1 MPYMVH
7 LTTKSRNE
15 KTGPIPVSTT
25 EAKTCPSACPLKNAG
40 CYAEL
45 GPLGMHWDKVSRG
58 ERGDAWPVFVARV
71 AAFKP
76 GTIWRHNAAGD
87 LCGDGV
93 NIDVDALAA
102 LVKANKGKRGF
113 TYTHYDAVNNAANA
127 IAIYV
132 ANNAGFTI
140 NLSANNLRHADQLA
154 GLAIGPVVTVLPADT
169 ARPGLKITTPQ
180 GRKVTVCPATYRD
193 DVTCKSCGLC
203 AIATRETIVG
213 FPAHG
218 VKAKRADAIARGAQ

>member
-1 MPYMVH
+1 MPYKVH
-7 LTTKSRNE
+7 LTMKSRNA

-25 EAKTCPSACPLKNAG
+25 EAKTCPDACPLKGAG

-45 GPLGMHWDKVSRG
+45 GPLGMHWQKVSRG
-58 ERGDAWPVFVARV
+58 ETGDAWPAFVARV

-76 GTIWRHNAAGD
+76 GTLWRHNAAGD
-87 LCGDGV
+87 LCGDGLT
-93 NIDVDALAA
+93 IDGPALMQLIAA
-102 LVKANKGKRGF
+102 NAGKRGF
-113 TYTHYDAVNNAANA
+113 TYTHYNPAIGRNAARIAEANA
-127 IAIYV
+127 S
-132 ANNAGFTI
+132 GFTI
-140 NLSANNLRHADQLA
+140 NLSANNLRHADALA
-154 GLAIGPVVTVLPADT
+154 GLGIGPVVTVLPADA
-169 ARPGLKITTPQ
+169 ARPGLKITTAQ

-203 AIATRETIVG
+203 AIATRETIIG

>member
-1 MPYMVH
+1 MPYTVH
-7 LTTKSRNE
+7 LTLKSRNE

-25 EAKTCPSACPLKNAG
+25 EAKTCPDICPLKGAG

-45 GPLGMHWDKVSRG
+45 GPLGMHWQKVSRG
-58 ERGDAWPVFVARV
+58 EAGDAWPVFLDKI
-71 AAFKP
+71 AALKP
-76 GTIWRHNAAGD
+76 GTLWRHNAAGD
-87 LCGDGV
+87 LPGDGLT
-93 NIDVDALAA
+93 IDEGQLFMLAA
-102 LVKANKGKRGF
+102 ANVGKRGF
-113 TYTHYDAVNNAANA
+113 TYTHYNPSIGRNGVCIAGANK
-127 IAIYV
+127 
-132 ANNAGFTI
+132 AGFTI

-154 GLAIGPVVTVLPADT
+154 GLGIGPVVTVLPADT

-203 AIATRETIVG
+203 AIATRETIIG

>member
-1 MPYMVH
+1 MSYMVH
-7 LTTKSRNE
+7 LTLKSRNE
-15 KTGPIPVSTT
+15 KVGPIPVTMT
-25 EAKTCPSACPLKNAG
+25 EAKTCPDACPLKGAG
-40 CYAEL
+40 CYAET
-45 GPLGMHWDKVSRG
+45 GPVQWNWKKVKQG
-58 ERGDAWPVFVARV
+58 GTGDAWPAFVARV

-76 GTIWRHNAAGD
+76 GTLWRHNIAGD

-140 NLSANNLRHADQLA
+140 NLSANNLRHADTLA
-154 GLAIGPVVTVLPADT
+154 GLGIGPVVTVLPADA

-203 AIATRETIVG
+203 AIATRETIIG

-218 VKAKRADAIARGAQ
+218 VKAKRADLIARGGQ

>member
-25 EAKTCPSACPLKNAG
+25 EAKTCPSACPLKGAG

-45 GPLGMHWDKVSRG
+45 GPLGMHWQKVSRG

-76 GTIWRHNAAGD
+76 GTLWRANAAGD
-87 LCGDGV
+87 LPGDGLT
-93 NIDVDALAA
+93 IDGPALMQLVAA
-102 LVKANKGKRGF
+102 NAGKRGF
-113 TYTHYDAVNNAANA
+113 TYTHYHPAMGRNAAR
-127 IAIYV
+127 IAE
-132 ANNAGFTI
+132 ANKAGFTI
-140 NLSANNLRHADQLA
+140 NLSANDLRHADQLA

-218 VKAKRADAIARGAQ
+218 VKAKRADQIARGMQ